1 MQNPLFA
8 AAALAVALASSA
20 CTSVPFEASQP
31 GLTASAAS
39 GKCDAMSDWFE
50 RQRALTDGNVNP
62 QEAAFDRTCR
72 TGHRRT

>member
-1 MQNPLFA
+1 MLNTLFA
-8 AAALAVALASSA
+8 ATALVAALASSA

-31 GLTASAAS
+31 ATTSHAAS

-62 QEAAFDRTCR
+62 QDAAFDRSCR
-72 TGHRRT
+72 TGHRRA